1 MRLRH
6 PDGTPVHLA
15 YCSNVHQA
23 EDLDGVL
30 AQLAAYAEPVRERL
44 GVDRLGIGLWLAR
57 DVVTELVGDERALG
71 RLKNELSARG
81 LETVTL
87 NAFPYSGFHR
97 EVVKKDVYL
106 PDWTDEARLTYTL
119 DCARVL
125 TALLPDDARRGS
137 VSTLPLAWRTPWPA
151 ERSNTARRALDRLA
165 DGLAAIERETGRPV
179 RVGFEPEPGCVI
191 ETTAQAVRELGGLDP
206 ERLGICLDA
215 CHLAVQFEDPH
226 AALARLAAAG
236 LPVVKLQASCAV
248 QADDPADP
256 AARAAL
262 GRLAEP
268 RFLHQTRTRL
278 AAQGSWDASG
288 VPDEGPVRGVAGP
301 RIPRQRGVAAGE
313 QADGTGHV
321 YGTWHPNGPGD
332 SGGVRQPD
340 RPAGGPP
347 TGPGSVGGPGDPT
360 GPAGSGRAYRSGGH
374 GGPDEGPGLG
384 PHWTG
389 TSAGGWTRTSAS
401 GQGGG
406 PPAGPR
412 SLGAPGDPNGPA
424 GPGRSRGPGGHGA
437 PGWYGAPG
445 GHGTP
450 GGYGALPE
458 GTILGVDDLPDA
470 LADGLPTDRGPW
482 RVHFHAPLHA
492 EPEPPLRTTAPQLT
506 AVLAELLGG
515 PVAGCDHIEVE
526 TYTWSVLPRP
536 PADLAGGI
544 AAELAWARDRL
555 TGLGLKEETS

>member
-6 PDGTPVHLA
+6 PDGTPIHLA

-23 EDLDGVL
+23 EDLEGVL

-57 DVVTELVGDERALG
+57 DVVTELVDDGRALA
-71 RLKNELSARG
+71 RLKDELSLRG

-87 NAFPYSGFHR
+87 NAFPYAGFHR

-106 PDWTDEARLTYTL
+106 PDWTHKARLDYTL

-179 RVGFEPEPGCVI
+179 RVGFEPEPGCVV
-191 ETTAQAVRELGGLDP
+191 ETTTQAVRELGGLDP

-215 CHLAVQFEDPH
+215 CHLAVQFEDPG

-248 QADDPADP
+248 EADDPADP

-268 RFLHQTRTRL
+268 RFLHQTRTRV
-278 AAQGSWDASG
+278 AALGSGGTSSG
-288 VPDEGPVRGVAGP
+288 PVEGPALGVARP
-301 RIPRQRGVAAGE
+301 RIPRQRGLAAGE
-313 QADGTGHV
+313 QGDGSRHARGLGGPIGAD
-321 YGTWHPNGPGD
+321 N
-332 SGGVRQPD
+332 SGGSRRPD
-340 RPAGGPP
+340 GHDGGFPAGPIP
-347 TGPGSVGGPGDPT
+347 VGGPGDPT
-360 GPAGSGRAYRSGGH
+360 GPAGPGHARRSGGQRVP
-374 GGPDEGPGLG
+374 GEGPV
-384 PHWTG
+384 
-389 TSAGGWTRTSAS
+389 
-401 GQGGG
+401 
-406 PPAGPR
+406 
-412 SLGAPGDPNGPA
+412 
-424 GPGRSRGPGGHGA
+424 
-437 PGWYGAPG
+437 
-445 GHGTP
+445 
-450 GGYGALPE
+450 
-458 GTILGVDDLPDA
+458 LGVDDLPDA
-470 LADGLPTDRGPW
+470 LAGGLPADRGAW

-492 EPEPPLRTTAPQLT
+492 EPEAPLRTTAPQLT
-506 AVLAELLGG
+506 AVLSELLGG
-515 PVAGCDHIEVE
+515 PVAACDHIEVE

>member
-6 PDGTPVHLA
+6 PDGTPIHLA

-57 DVVTELVGDERALG
+57 DVVTELVGDGRALA
-71 RLKNELSARG
+71 RLKDELSLRG

-87 NAFPYSGFHR
+87 NAFPYAGFHR

-106 PDWTDEARLTYTL
+106 PDWTHKARLDYTL

-179 RVGFEPEPGCVI
+179 RVGFEPEPGCVV
-191 ETTAQAVRELGGLDP
+191 ETTTQAVRELGGLDP

-215 CHLAVQFEDPH
+215 CHLAVQFEDPG

-248 QADDPADP
+248 EADDPADP

-262 GRLAEP
+262 GRLADP
-268 RFLHQTRTRL
+268 RFLHQARTRV
-278 AAQGSWDASG
+278 AAQGSWGASS
-288 VPDEGPVRGVAGP
+288 VPGESPDPGVAGP
-301 RIPRQRGVAAGE
+301 RIPRQREATAEE
-313 QADGTGHV
+313 QGGGTRHICGLDG
-321 YGTWHPNGPGD
+321 PMGPVD
-332 SGGVRQPD
+332 SGCARPAVRQDGPHAPGESPV
-340 RPAGGPP
+340 RGMHQSGAPVGGQAGGSPAGPSP
-347 TGPGSVGGPGDPT
+347 VGRPGDPT
-360 GPAGSGRAYRSGGH
+360 GPAGPGH
-374 GGPDEGPGLG
+374 
-384 PHWTG
+384 
-389 TSAGGWTRTSAS
+389 AR
-401 GQGGG
+401 
-406 PPAGPR
+406 R
-412 SLGAPGDPNGPA
+412 
-424 GPGRSRGPGGHGA
+424 PGGQRV
-437 PGWYGAPG
+437 PG
-445 GHGTP
+445 
-450 GGYGALPE
+450 E
-458 GTILGVDDLPDA
+458 GRVLGVDDLPDA
-470 LADGLPTDRGPW
+470 LAGGLPADRGAW

-492 EPEPPLRTTAPQLT
+492 EPEAPLRTTAPHLT
-506 AVLAELLGG
+506 AVLSGLLGG
-515 PVAGCDHIEVE
+515 PVAACDHIEVE